1 MNMGFNEFKIKLN
14 SLPESE
20 PLFKIIKSRSI
31 NIMEIKD
38 KEERRY
44 WRSLKK
50 INAIPQL
57 YLSTEELDSNLKSE
71 MGKGINI

>member
-14 SLPESE
+14 SLPEDE

-31 NIMEIKD
+31 DLMDIKD

-44 WRSLKK
+44 WRCLKR
-50 INAIPQL
+50 INAIPPL
-57 YLSTEELDSNLKSE
+57 YLSSSELDSNLKSE
-71 MGKGINI
+71 LGKGINL